1 MHYPVTVG
9 FARNTTRFFTLR
21 LHASRITGRHMC
33 HLCLFWEMHIAGIPT
48 SLHIWNSEEENGAG
62 AEVIPITALS
72 FRELHDIC
80 GHDIT
85 GRQIQLIL
93 VSVSQIVW
101 YFLVRD
107 GFSHFIHF
115 GGHTRC
121 IVLYLHCVEF
131 SVSEKSVCSWKELQQ
146 SLTKGLWNLFYSFS
160 VQITAPGCFIINKQT
175 IV

>member
-1 MHYPVTVG
+1 MHHV
-9 FARNTTRFFTLR
+9 
-21 LHASRITGRHMC
+21 SRDGTCVICVCFGRC
-33 HLCLFWEMHIAGIPT
+33 T
-48 SLHIWNSEEENGAG
+48 SLVFPQVCIFETARKRTGAG

-72 FRELHDIC
+72 FHELHDIC

-101 YFLVRD
+101 YFLVSD

-121 IVLYLHCVEF
+121 IVLHLHCVEF